1 MQLLLSPGGCNQYS
15 QFRKFFTHKIPLFDI
30 EKIIYKWLRRL
41 YNLEIENPTIS
52 FFEVVVMENTLTS
65 GSPMKLILRF
75 SFPILLGMLFQQF
88 YNLVDTIIVGQLLG
102 ANALA
107 AVGSTGAINFLVL
120 GFCMG
125 ICSGFSIPVAQKIG
139 AKDNSSMRRYVMNG
153 VYLSAIFTLV
163 ITVVTAVFCEDFL
176 RLTQTP
182 EDIFVDAYRYIFI
195 IFLGIPGSILY
206 NYLSSIIRALGD
218 SKTPVYFLAL
228 SAFLNI
234 FLDIALILWFQAG
247 VAGAA
252 IATIASQLIA
262 GIACLFFMIKR
273 FPILKTTKDERK
285 ISGHHCIRLCYIG
298 IPMGLQYS
306 ITAIGSIILQTAIN
320 TLGSTYVAAVT
331 AGGKLFQLLCAP
343 MDSLG
348 STMAIYSGQNAGA
361 AEFGR
366 LRRGLLDSS
375 LLGLVYSVF
384 AYVLMYFFSRQGAML
399 FLNPQEP
406 NLQQLIELVDR
417 YILIL
422 TAFFFPLSLI
432 LGLRFSIQGMGFSVL
447 AMSAGLMELV
457 GRAIVAMG
465 FVPIFGYD
473 AACYASP
480 VAWVMADLFLIPGSI
495 LCVRTLEKRH
505 KEKNSLS

>member
-1 MQLLLSPGGCNQYS
+1 
-15 QFRKFFTHKIPLFDI
+15 
-30 EKIIYKWLRRL
+30 
-41 YNLEIENPTIS
+41 
-52 FFEVVVMENTLTS
+52 MENSLIS

-75 SFPILLGMLFQQF
+75 AFPVLLGMLFQQF
-88 YNLVDTIIVGQLLG
+88 YNLVDTIIVGKLLG

-252 IATIASQLIA
+252 IATVASQVISGL
-262 GIACLFFMIKR
+262 ACLIFMIKR
-273 FPILKTTKDERK
+273 FPILRATPQERQL
-285 ISGHHCIRLCYIG
+285 SLVHCARLCMMG
-298 IPMGLQYS
+298 LPMGLQYS
-306 ITAIGSIILQTAIN
+306 ITAIGSTILQTAIN
-320 TLGSTYVAAVT
+320 TLGSTYVAAVA
-331 AGGKLFQLLCAP
+331 AGSKLFQLLCCPFDA
-343 MDSLG
+343 LG
-348 STMAIYSGQNAGA
+348 STMSVYSGQNAGA
-361 AEFGR
+361 CAFSR
-366 LRRGLLDSS
+366 LRRGLWDSS
-375 LLGLVYSVF
+375 LIGLVYSIVAF
-384 AYVLMYFFSRQGAML
+384 AAMLLFAPQCTML
-399 FLNPQEP
+399 FLDPEEE
-406 NLQQLIELVDR
+406 NLTQLVQLTSQ
-417 YILIL
+417 YIRVLS
-422 TAFFFPLSLI
+422 AFFFPLALVNC
-432 LGLRFSIQGMGFSVL
+432 LRFSIQGMGFSVP
-447 AMSAGLMELV
+447 AMSAGLLELV
-457 GRAIVAMG
+457 GRAAVALA
-465 FVPIFGYD
+465 FVPVFGYS

-480 VAWVMADLFLIPGSI
+480 IAWILADLFLIPGSI
-495 LCVRTLEKRH
+495 LCVKTLEKRQ
-505 KEKNSLS
+505 KAA

>member
-1 MQLLLSPGGCNQYS
+1 
-15 QFRKFFTHKIPLFDI
+15 
-30 EKIIYKWLRRL
+30 
-41 YNLEIENPTIS
+41 
-52 FFEVVVMENTLTS
+52 MENTLTS

-195 IFLGIPGSILY
+195 IFLGIPGIFLY
-206 NYLSSIIRALGD
+206 NYLSGIIRALGD

-252 IATIASQLIA
+252 IATVASQVISGL
-262 GIACLFFMIKR
+262 ACLIFMIKR
-273 FPILKTTKDERK
+273 FPILRATPQERQL
-285 ISGHHCIRLCYIG
+285 SLVHCARLCMMG
-298 IPMGLQYS
+298 LPMGLQYS
-306 ITAIGSIILQTAIN
+306 ITAIGSTILQTAIN
-320 TLGSTYVAAVT
+320 TLGSTYVAAVA
-331 AGGKLFQLLCAP
+331 AGSKLFQLLCCPFDA
-343 MDSLG
+343 LG
-348 STMAIYSGQNAGA
+348 STMSVYSGQNAGA
-361 AEFGR
+361 CAFSR
-366 LRRGLLDSS
+366 LRRGLWDSS
-375 LLGLVYSVF
+375 LIGLVYSIVAF
-384 AYVLMYFFSRQGAML
+384 AAMLLFAPQCTML
-399 FLNPQEP
+399 FLDPEEE
-406 NLQQLIELVDR
+406 NLTQLVQLTSQ
-417 YILIL
+417 YIRVLS
-422 TAFFFPLSLI
+422 AFFFPLALVNC
-432 LGLRFSIQGMGFSVL
+432 LRFSIQGMGFSVP
-447 AMSAGLMELV
+447 AMSAGLLELV
-457 GRAIVAMG
+457 GRAAVALA
-465 FVPIFGYD
+465 FVPVFGYS

-480 VAWVMADLFLIPGSI
+480 IAWILADLFLIPGSI
-495 LCVRTLEKRH
+495 LCVKTLEKRQ
-505 KEKNSLS
+505 KAA